1 MVKHTR
7 VKVFLINLFPF
18 KFDKCAPKTPPKKE
32 PSVNKISKFRGTDSI
47 LNKHN
52 SSLQSLIVSLNKH
65 NAPIA
70 FQKIPTLKKVNRI
83 ALRKSIPKVLIKR
96 IVTNKPVPD
105 DIDPFKIAIKKISN
119 ANLRF
124 KNRLICL
131 FSDNKP
137 KSDLLNE

>member
-47 LNKHN
+47 
-52 SSLQSLIVSLNKH
+52 LNKH

-105 DIDPFKIAIKKISN
+105 DIDPFKIAIKVLNVIWN
-119 ANLRF
+119 DRF
-124 KNRLICL
+124 FFFLCFAMLLL
-131 FSDNKP
+131 FETCFPSVFLVEQVKTI
-137 KSDLLNE
+137 L

>member
-47 LNKHN
+47 
-52 SSLQSLIVSLNKH
+52 LNKH

>member
-1 MVKHTR
+1 MIKHTR

-47 LNKHN
+47 
-52 SSLQSLIVSLNKH
+52 LNKH

>member
-52 SSLQSLIVSLNKH
+52 
-65 NAPIA
+65 APTA
-70 FQKIPTLKKVNRI
+70 FQKIPTVKKVNRI
-83 ALRKSIPKVLIKR
+83 ALRKSIPKVLIKS
-96 IVTNKPVPD
+96 IVTSKPVPD

-131 FSDNKP
+131 FSENKP